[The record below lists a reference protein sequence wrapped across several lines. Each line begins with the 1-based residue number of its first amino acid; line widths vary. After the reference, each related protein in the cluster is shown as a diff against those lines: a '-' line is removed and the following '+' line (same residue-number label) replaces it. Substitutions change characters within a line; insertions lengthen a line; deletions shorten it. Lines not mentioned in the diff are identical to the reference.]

1 MLPFIKRPSE
11 AKFLNNESALTNSA
25 FVREAIEDMLL
36 LGTIKQAKTPVEVNN
51 PLPLS
56 VNSKGKKQ
64 VILDYINRF
73 YHINIFQTHQTY
85 LGFSWVFNGTTNYF
99 IFTVLPFGL
108 SSAPFLFTN
117 IVRPLVKFHQNC
129 LFFRRRSWNR
139 TGIPQG
145 M

>member
-1 MLPFIKRPSE
+1 MLPFTERPSE

-36 LGTIKQAKTPVEVNN
+36 LGTIKQVKTPVEVNN

-139 TGIPQG
+139 TGILQG